1 MHLRKNVTPKP
12 LRLLMELPRDCA
24 HVQTITISCSQ
35 PRAQVV
41 ALMTGM
47 LTPLRVDHN
56 RMNKFQNMFGSTHGL
71 ACRTVWL
78 ASWCWPSTQASIA
91 FAHAS
96 NISTRHS
103 AQVQYK
109 IYSILMCC
117 CSRWL
122 SIDVHCELTCR
133 GVDHRMRLLRVV
145 TMHSR

>member
-1 MHLRKNVTPKP
+1 MHPRKKEITPKP

-24 HVQTITISCSQ
+24 YVQTSTISCSQ
-35 PRAQVV
+35 PQVV
-41 ALMTGM
+41 ALMTGT

-56 RMNKFQNMFGSTHGL
+56 KMNKFHNMFGSTHGL

-91 FAHAS
+91 SAHAS
-96 NISTRHS
+96 NVSTRQS
-103 AQVQYK
+103 AQVQYNS
-109 IYSILMCC
+109 YSILVCC
-117 CSRWL
+117 CLRWL
-122 SIDVHCELTCR
+122 SIDVHCELACR